1 MSISEPFI
9 RRPIGTS
16 LLMLGV
22 LVFGIGAYGL
32 LPVASLP
39 NVDFPTITVIVIY
52 PGASPQTMA
61 SAVATPLE
69 TQLSS
74 IPALEQMTSLSGIG
88 TTTITLQFDLSRNI
102 DGAAADVLTA
112 INAASGLLPK
122 DLPSPPT
129 YRKVNPADF
138 PVLIYAIHSD
148 ALPAYKVD
156 EYANTLLAERLS
168 TVEGVGQV
176 FIFGQKPYAARV
188 QVNPAAL
195 AARGLGLEDVRNV
208 ITAATV
214 NQPTG
219 QIAGPNR
226 V

>member
-39 NVDFPTITVIVIY
+39 NVDFPTITVSASY

-112 INAASGLLPK
+112 INAASGVLPK

-129 YRKVNPADF
+129 YRKVNPANF
-138 PVLIYAIHSD
+138 AILIYA
-148 ALPAYKVD
+148 
-156 EYANTLLAERLS
+156 
-168 TVEGVGQV
+168 
-176 FIFGQKPYAARV
+176 
-188 QVNPAAL
+188 
-195 AARGLGLEDVRNV
+195 
-208 ITAATV
+208 
-214 NQPTG
+214 
-219 QIAGPNR
+219 
-226 V
+226 